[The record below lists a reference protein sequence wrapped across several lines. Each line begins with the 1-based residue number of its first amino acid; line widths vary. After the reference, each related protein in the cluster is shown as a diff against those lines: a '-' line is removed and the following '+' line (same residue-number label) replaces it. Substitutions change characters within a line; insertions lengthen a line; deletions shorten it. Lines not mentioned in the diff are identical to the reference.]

1 MKRRFGDATVRVI
14 RQRYQAGDSGALL
27 AGLHDVNRK
36 VIFDIVHGRTY
47 KTSPGPVSSG
57 VRVCRHCGQ
66 RITGASA

>member
-1 MKRRFGDATVRVI
+1 MKRRFGNDTVRII
-14 RQRYQAGDSGALL
+14 RHRYQAGDSGAYL
-27 AGLHDVNRK
+27 AGLYAVNRK

-66 RITGASA
+66 RITGAAA